1 MFKRRYNTSYFGTL
15 PKKTNREAEEE
26 TIPHR
31 QSYLQMHCQVQNPAP
46 CIESRPQNNLRGR
59 NKNHLII
66 KSPKTKVKKKKNSIT
81 QLEVVNRKQEL
92 YCNPLI
98 P

>member
-1 MFKRRYNTSYFGTL
+1 MFKRRNNTSYFGTL
-15 PKKTNREAEEE
+15 PKKKKREEEEE

-46 CIESRPQNNLRGR
+46 CIESRPQKNLRGR

-81 QLEVVNRKQEL
+81 QLEVVNRKQD
-92 YCNPLI
+92 I
-98 P
+98 AIH